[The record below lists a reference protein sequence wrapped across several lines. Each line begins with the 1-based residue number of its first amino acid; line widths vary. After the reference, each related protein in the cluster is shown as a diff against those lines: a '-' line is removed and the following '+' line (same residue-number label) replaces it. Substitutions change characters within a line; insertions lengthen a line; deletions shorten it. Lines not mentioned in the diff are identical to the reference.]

1 MNQIKIK
8 SVYGND
14 ILISKTEKADN
25 GFYQVVINSDGYILD
40 SDNIEKLKNFFTNGK
55 KPSH

>member
-14 ILISKTEKADN
+14 ILITKTEKADN
-25 GFYQVVINSDGYILD
+25 GFYQVVFNSDGYILD
-40 SDNIEKLKNFFTNGK
+40 RENIEKLKAFFTN
-55 KPSH
+55 

>member
-14 ILISKTEKADN
+14 ILITKSEDADV
-25 GFYQVVINSDGYILD
+25 GFFQVVFNSDGYILD
-40 SDNIEKLKNFFTNGK
+40 RDNIEKLKDFFTN
-55 KPSH
+55 